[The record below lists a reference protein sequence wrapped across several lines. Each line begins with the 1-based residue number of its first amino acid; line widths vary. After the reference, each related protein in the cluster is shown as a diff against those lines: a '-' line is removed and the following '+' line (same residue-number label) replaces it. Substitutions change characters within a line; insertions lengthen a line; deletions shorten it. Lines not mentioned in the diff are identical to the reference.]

1 MGSDVAV
8 EVVVVVGMGG
18 VLVGGVGSETGL
30 GVMEQRRSKSE
41 DAASQEHCWQVSTL
55 STGSTGII
63 ELPEELLAELIVELL
78 VKLPAE
84 LIVEWLA
91 ELLVKLPAELI
102 AELLA
107 ELLAEVLVKLLV

>member
-1 MGSDVAV
+1 M
-8 EVVVVVGMGG
+8 EVVVLVGG
-18 VLVGGVGSETGL
+18 VLVGGVGSETRL
-30 GVMEQRRSKSE
+30 GVMEQWRSKSE

-84 LIVEWLA
+84 LIVE
-91 ELLVKLPAELI
+91 
-102 AELLA
+102 LLA

>member
-1 MGSDVAV
+1 M
-8 EVVVVVGMGG
+8 VGMGG

-55 STGSTGII
+55 STGPTGII

-78 VKLPAE
+78 SEV
-84 LIVEWLA
+84 
-91 ELLVKLPAELI
+91 LVKLPAELLV
-102 AELLA
+102 ELLA
-107 ELLAEVLVKLLV
+107 ELLVELLVKLLV